1 MDNNATEL
9 LFKILD
15 AELAKDKIEMMKLY
29 RDDIDER
36 TMGNLAAALE
46 VASDCD
52 NIDDLFDEIIQSL
65 SIKAKYETERFR

>member
-1 MDNNATEL
+1 MESNSTEL

-15 AELAKDKIEMMKLY
+15 AELAKDKIEIMKLY

-46 VASDCD
+46 IAADCD
-52 NIDDLFDEIIQSL
+52 NKDDLFDEIIQRL
-65 SIKAKYETERFR
+65 SIKARYETERLR